1 MLVGTAADSW
11 TKWLSLWK
19 QMHCHALGTFVCEHG
34 EALPGHGGD
43 HSNLFGVPSGGNGR
57 ASYHLH
63 CQALWLT
70 VPPLSWVCW
79 EEKIGPLYC
88 LYNSNLVTAGI
99 SIWVTSFNR
108 KNGCCPRDKLD
119 STVTSESYAV
129 PNIQSEHAGE
139 QGSNPCSP
147 SKEPKK
153 LYYYMTGKLFLGVE
167 NAVWKM
173 VR

>member
-1 MLVGTAADSW
+1 M
-11 TKWLSLWK
+11 
-19 QMHCHALGTFVCEHG
+19 
-34 EALPGHGGD
+34 
-43 HSNLFGVPSGGNGR
+43 
-57 ASYHLH
+57 
-63 CQALWLT
+63 
-70 VPPLSWVCW
+70 
-79 EEKIGPLYC
+79 
-88 LYNSNLVTAGI
+88 
-99 SIWVTSFNR
+99 
-108 KNGCCPRDKLD
+108 D
-119 STVTSESYAV
+119 STVTPESYAV